1 MNKEYYDKSMKP
13 IQIHVGNKVL
23 IKEQNKKNSLCTN
36 WTGLYEV
43 THVHANE
50 NITIKKNVERI
61 IESTKK
67 TLNYIM
73 MHENR

>member
-23 IKEQNKKNSLCTN
+23 IKEQNKKNSLCKN
-36 WTGLYEV
+36 WTGLFEV

-50 NITIKKNVERI
+50 NITIKKCRIDYRIHKNNV
-61 IESTKK
+61 K
-67 TLNYIM
+67 LYNDA
-73 MHENR
+73 